1 MDSRTRQKRVMVSL
15 SELDKAQLISLGE
28 NHNLAPG
35 KIAAMAVAR
44 ALKRV
49 RAGES
54 LFSQISGDE

>member
-1 MDSRTRQKRVMVSL
+1 MVSL